1 MSTTPSMGTMLS
13 PSLMSEKLTDR
24 RNTCLSFLF
33 TLDEA
38 GSERIQIISWPHP
51 WCLWTSHDFPNV
63 FSQKGT
69 VGLDGI
75 NSKGPT
81 GVILTQLCFH
91 KSTFFFNILDDMVI
105 IYFDLCCNIYFYW
118 VEFLMNSIFNV
129 FTSLWKINQNIKLGE
144 KLEESYVDPTVSVH
158 ILLTRENDDP

>member
-1 MSTTPSMGTMLS
+1 
-13 PSLMSEKLTDR
+13 
-24 RNTCLSFLF
+24 
-33 TLDEA
+33 
-38 GSERIQIISWPHP
+38 
-51 WCLWTSHDFPNV
+51 
-63 FSQKGT
+63 
-69 VGLDGI
+69 
-75 NSKGPT
+75 
-81 GVILTQLCFH
+81 
-91 KSTFFFNILDDMVI
+91 MVI